1 MNDEFLF
8 YHPCEVIEVVDG
20 DTVDLRV
27 DVRFGI
33 SFKER
38 FRLYGIDSPEKKGGT
53 KVAGEDA
60 KAHLAWL
67 IETYGVK
74 YVQTVKMRNKA
85 LRDKYGRYVAILH
98 PVPMGSATLND
109 RMVEDGFAVKVKY

>member
-1 MNDEFLF
+1 MNDDFLF
-8 YHPCEVIEVVDG
+8 HHLCEVVEVIDG
-20 DTVDLRV
+20 DTVELRV

-53 KVAGEDA
+53 KAAGEDA
-60 KAHLAWL
+60 TAHLAWL
-67 IETYGVK
+67 IETFGVK

-98 PVPMGSATLND
+98 SVPMGSATLND
-109 RMVEDGFAVKVKY
+109 RMVEDGHAVKVVY

>member
-8 YHPCEVIEVVDG
+8 YHPCEVVEVVDG

-33 SFKER
+33 SLKER
-38 FRLYGIDSPEKKGGT
+38 FRLYGIDSPEKTGGT
-53 KVAGEDA
+53 KAAGVDA
-60 KAHLAWL
+60 KDHLAWL

-98 PVPMGSATLND
+98 SLPMGSTTIND
-109 RMVEDGFAVKVKY
+109 RMVEDGFAVWVQY